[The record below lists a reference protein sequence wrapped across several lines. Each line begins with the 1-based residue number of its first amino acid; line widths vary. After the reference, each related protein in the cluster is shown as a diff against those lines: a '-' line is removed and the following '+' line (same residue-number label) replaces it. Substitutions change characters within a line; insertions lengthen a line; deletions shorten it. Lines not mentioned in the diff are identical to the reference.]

1 MSSDGRAIRTQGV
14 LTQLPG
20 EPPAVSV
27 IMVVFRT
34 GPVLFDSIRHTLAEP
49 LVDEFVIVDNGSTPE
64 DAARLR
70 GLSEA
75 EPRVR
80 LLQGHGNIGFARGCN
95 LGAGAAKGRWV
106 LVLNPDAYLKPG
118 CVEALIEGGKGCAS
132 PCVVGARV
140 LNTDGS
146 EQRGA
151 RRGEVT
157 PLTTLLSLTRLASLP
172 GLRRYEIHRDCDTPP
187 DRPVAVSTISGS
199 CFLMTR
205 QDYQRLAGFDEGYFL
220 HVEDIDLCWR
230 ARKAGGSVV
239 FQPKAVVVHEGSTSH
254 ASTLQIELH
263 KGRGLVRFFF
273 KRAESFPALMLAV
286 LLSPLILVASALRP
300 VGRSLLGPARGRL
313 G

>member
-14 LTQLPG
+14 LTQLPS
-20 EPPAVSV
+20 EPPVVSV

-34 GPVLFDSIRHTLAEP
+34 GPALFASIDHVLAEV
-49 LVDEFVIVDNGSTPE
+49 LVDEFVIVDNGSAPE

-70 GLSEA
+70 VLAEA

-95 LGAGAAKGRWV
+95 LGAGAAKGQW
-106 LVLNPDAYLKPG
+106 LLILNPDAYLKPG
-118 CVEALIEGGKGCAS
+118 CLEALINGGKGFAS
-132 PCVVGARV
+132 PCVIGARV

-157 PLTTLLSLTRLASLP
+157 PLTTLLSLSRLACLP
-172 GLRRYEIHRDCDTPP
+172 GLRKYEIHKDCETPP
-187 DRPVAVSTISGS
+187 DAPVAVSTISGS
-199 CFLMTR
+199 CFLMAR
-205 QDYQRLAGFDEGYFL
+205 QDYQRLDGFDEGYFL

-239 FQPKAVVVHEGSTSH
+239 FQPKAVVMHEGSTSH
-254 ASTLQIELH
+254 ASSLQVELY
-263 KGRGLVRFFF
+263 KGKGLVRFFL
-273 KRAESFPALMLAV
+273 KRAESFPAVMLVV
-286 LLSPLILVASALRP
+286 LLSPLILMASMLRP
-300 VGRSLLGPARGRL
+300 LVRGLLGPARGRL